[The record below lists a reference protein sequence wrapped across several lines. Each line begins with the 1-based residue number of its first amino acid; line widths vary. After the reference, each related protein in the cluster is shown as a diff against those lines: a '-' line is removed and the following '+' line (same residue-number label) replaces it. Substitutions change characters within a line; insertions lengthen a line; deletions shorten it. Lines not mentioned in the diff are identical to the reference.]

1 MEVWLQFRDYT
12 MTETFQSRV
21 SRGKRNGPDWIFAV
35 GTSLL
40 VSLLVVLPFFWL
52 GSASGHD
59 FEFHVASWLDVSYQ
73 WSEGTFYPR
82 WTAWTNHRFG
92 EPRYIFYPPLSWL
105 MGAALARVVPLPWL
119 PMAFVLLA
127 QTFAGISAFILLRH
141 VAGRRGALF
150 GAACYAANPNALL
163 ISYVRSDFAEQLACA
178 IFPLLLLGT
187 LKLTKLLE
195 PEVASGGATLLSF
208 AIPFAA
214 VWLANAP
221 AGVIATYAM
230 ALVIGWAGVSQRS
243 FGIILSGAAGI
254 ALGFGLT
261 GFYLIPA
268 AYEQRWVN
276 IGEAL
281 SSGLLPWENFLF
293 TSINDVEHTWF
304 NWIAS
309 ICAVVLMLLVFG
321 LALLSR
327 TFAKKDGFANGQ
339 RKLYNTLLVLAT
351 GASFLMLRVSK
362 PLWEHLPKL
371 RFVQFPWRWMSVLAV
386 VYVCFLA
393 VLAQKRRGWLVAIF
407 VLILSVPLANF
418 LIANGWWDPDEMPMQ
433 QEAIVSGNGYEGTDE
448 YDPLGDDHLDLPT
461 NAPPVK
467 VLTEASG
474 GAPVQDAQV
483 QILQW
488 KTEHRELEVR
498 TKDRASLAVRLL
510 NYPAWRIEVNGK
522 RVSPERMDDINQMVI
537 PVDRGFSLIEIRFVR
552 TADRIVGDLVSGFSL
567 GISGMVLLLGK
578 RKGPGRSVA

>member
-1 MEVWLQFRDYT
+1 

-21 SRGKRNGPDWIFAV
+21 SRGKKNGSDWIFAV

-73 WSEGTFYPR
+73 WTEGTFYPR

-163 ISYVRSDFAEQLACA
+163 ITYVRSDFAEQLACA

-195 PEVASGGATLLSF
+195 PEVGSGGATLLSF

-230 ALVIGWAGVSQRS
+230 VLVIGWAGVSQRS
-243 FGIILSGAAGI
+243 LGIVLRGAAGM

-276 IGEAL
+276 ISEAL
-281 SSGLLPWENFLF
+281 SGGLLPWENFLF

-304 NWIAS
+304 NSIAS
-309 ICAVVLMLLVFG
+309 ICAVLLMLLLFG

-327 TFAKKDGFANGQ
+327 TFAKKERFANGQ
-339 RKLYNTLLVLAT
+339 RKMYNTLLVLAT
-351 GASFLMLRVSK
+351 GASFRMLRVSK

-371 RFVQFPWRWMSVLAV
+371 RFVQFPWRWMSVLAL

-393 VLAQKRRGWLVAIF
+393 VLAQKRRGWLVALL

-418 LIANGWWDPDEMPMQ
+418 LIDNGWWDPDEMPMQ
-433 QEAIVSGNGYEGTDE
+433 QDAIVSGNGYEGTDE
-448 YDPLGDDHLDLPT
+448 YDPQGDDHLDLPA
-461 NAPPVK
+461 NAPAVE

-474 GAPVQDAQV
+474 GAPVEDAQV

-488 KTEHRELEVR
+488 KTEHRKLAVR
-498 TKDRASLAVRLL
+498 TKGRASLAVRLL

-537 PVDRGFSLIEIRFVR
+537 PLDAGISLIEIRFVR
-552 TADRIVGDLVSGFSL
+552 TADRTVGDLVSGFSL
-567 GISGMVLLLGK
+567 GISGVIFLWGK
-578 RKGPGRSVA
+578 RKPGSPGRSVA